1 MFSQH
6 EYLPYIS
13 LQLISL
19 KFVLSICISMI
30 ESVPFLQKPNRSL
43 SLYSSLLQLIFIS
56 LLSPFPV
63 SQYSVLLRFL
73 LLQVRESEILE
84 IPGSPLSSDLIDETE
99 WEKGGNHRLPNDGW
113 RPLKPARR
121 RCLEMSLSLS
131 EPEVWP
137 WNRASTSWSLRKG
150 GNICCRL

>member
-13 LQLISL
+13 LLQLISL
-19 KFVLSICISMI
+19 KFVLSICISVI

-99 WEKGGNHRLPNDGW
+99 
-113 RPLKPARR
+113 
-121 RCLEMSLSLS
+121 
-131 EPEVWP
+131 
-137 WNRASTSWSLRKG
+137 
-150 GNICCRL
+150 